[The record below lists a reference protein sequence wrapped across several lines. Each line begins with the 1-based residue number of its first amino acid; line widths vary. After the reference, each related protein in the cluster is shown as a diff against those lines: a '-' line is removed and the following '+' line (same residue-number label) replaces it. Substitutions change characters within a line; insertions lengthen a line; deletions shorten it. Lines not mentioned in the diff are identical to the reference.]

1 MFRFT
6 CVASEYGW
14 WTQSLIFAV
23 VWVNKIADRT
33 NFNNEKKRYLIE
45 IDQYVAKRA
54 KARKLFLLTWNTTYI
69 VCFFWWPLHV
79 HGQVNCFWLHMKPK
93 KMLICCCCYCLRLFI
108 YLCSVYPFDRVKH
121 QTESPKIYDGPTRTV
136 WRWRRL
142 HISMTT
148 KRLC

>member
-45 IDQYVAKRA
+45 IDQYAAKRA

-69 VCFFWWPLHV
+69 VCFLVAIACSRSSELFLASYETEKNVNLLLLLLSPIIYIFMQRLPV
-79 HGQVNCFWLHMKPK
+79 RSGQAPNRIAENIRRPDKNGVTL
-93 KMLICCCCYCLRLFI
+93 
-108 YLCSVYPFDRVKH
+108 
-121 QTESPKIYDGPTRTV
+121 TETS
-136 WRWRRL
+136 
-142 HISMTT
+142 HMTT